1 MLSEIDYYLFIN
13 FFILRNEDLHHRS
26 LRSAGGWFDSVFS
39 YPSVPQ
45 HADRQRWQTET
56 DKKQRSQY
64 QHVKKDIH
72 SYMYIIIYVDNYTI
86 YMIHVHS

>member
-1 MLSEIDYYLFIN
+1 MDCYYCIDRIVCID
-13 FFILRNEDLHHRS
+13 FFFLVLYNGDFTP

-56 DKKQRSQY
+56 DRKTEKPISAREERDVHILY
-64 QHVKKDIH
+64 VYYHV
-72 SYMYIIIYVDNYTI
+72 YVNNNCDS
-86 YMIHVHS
+86 V

>member
-1 MLSEIDYYLFIN
+1 MDYYLLIY
-13 FFILRNEDLHHRS
+13 FFILQNEDLHHRS

-39 YPSVPQ
+39 YPSVPR

-64 QHVKKDIH
+64 QHVKRDIH
-72 SYMYIIIYVDNYTI
+72 PYMYIIIC
-86 YMIHVHS
+86 